1 MNIKV
6 KYGIDEFDKS
16 TSMENVTIGQVVDD
30 YEIKN
35 ALGYGDNVRVLIHG
49 VEQPNAAL
57 VPDGATLVI
66 ETRANSKATREYDLD
81 LIAA

>member
-1 MNIKV
+1 MNILV
-6 KYGIDEFDKS
+6 KYGIDQFSKS
-16 TSMENVTIGQVVDD
+16 TTMDNVTIGQVVDD

-35 ALGYGDNVRVLIHG
+35 ALGFGDNVRVLIHG
-49 VEQPNAAL
+49 VEQPNSAL

-81 LIAA
+81 LIEA